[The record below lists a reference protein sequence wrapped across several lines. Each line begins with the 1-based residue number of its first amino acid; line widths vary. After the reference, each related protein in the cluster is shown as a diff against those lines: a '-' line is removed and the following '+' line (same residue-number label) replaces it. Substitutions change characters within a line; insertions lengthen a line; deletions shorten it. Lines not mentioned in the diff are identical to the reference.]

1 MDAKMRILSNLEP
14 SGSRVVTVDSVMA
27 KVVDC
32 GVKAVPVNPIS
43 VVQGRF
49 SRRDVAQVAE
59 VVKTYEYGSLVPQI
73 LSGQISPRPPL
84 PNFSWSNSRTCP
96 VPTSA

>member
-1 MDAKMRILSNLEP
+1 MQGFKIMSSSFATIETSGGMEAKMRILSNLEP
-14 SGSRVVTVDSVMA
+14 SGSRVVTVDSVMS

-59 VVKTYEYGSLVPQI
+59 VVKTYE
-73 LSGQISPRPPL
+73 
-84 PNFSWSNSRTCP
+84 
-96 VPTSA
+96 